1 MAHASSL
8 RFSEDWIRQ
17 LEACATLFFNAEPE
31 EALAVGDGEVN
42 GGLGEVASVEGGEG
56 GFVEVEGFPG
66 L

>member
-8 RFSEDWIRQ
+8 RFWGIGIASWKHAPLFLYSE
-17 LEACATLFFNAEPE
+17 AE
-31 EALAVGDGEVN
+31 EALAVGGVEVK
-42 GGLGEVASVEGGEG
+42 GGLGEGALVEGGEG